1 MDEQLPYFLK
11 TQSNNTN
18 LQSIK
23 GEIMKILK
31 NLLILIIFMSFFVV
45 AQDLASAKIRINEN
59 NFDEAET
66 FLLKALN
73 HPKDKWEAAFH
84 LADKVYPNKEKWN
97 LVRQNMDIA
106 LTAPKNFKIRPTRN
120 SRKILMTE
128 AVAESLLDS
137 YNKIY
142 LKASNY
148 LVLINQTSSAEERSS
163 LIEEAMEVCL
173 AGIELNPSQ
182 PGGYA
187 LMSIFAS
194 VKGDK
199 ETTQK
204 YLNLGLAIPDL
215 PDETIIAVL
224 TSGGQS
230 FIRLA
235 EYEDALNLFNKALDV
250 DEKNVSVLESL
261 GSLYL
266 AQDNFELALQYLTQA
281 IELTEDEKK
290 MVDLFFNRGL
300 VYLKMEKFDEAEY
313 NFEEAYFLA
322 PDDLEALFGLAKAL
336 EEAERWRKARNYY
349 LELIDQSPENPQYYY
364 GVYRTY
370 FEEGRLEDAQQY
382 LNQANALNK

>member
-1 MDEQLPYFLK
+1 
-11 TQSNNTN
+11 
-18 LQSIK
+18 
-23 GEIMKILK
+23 MKILK
-31 NLLILIIFMSFFVV
+31 YLLTITIFTSFFVF
-45 AQDLASAKIRINEN
+45 AQDLSSAKIRINEN

-66 FLLKALN
+66 FLVKALN
-73 HPKDKWEAAFH
+73 HPKDEWEAAFH
-84 LADKVYPNKEKWN
+84 LADKVYPAQEKWN
-97 LVRQNMDIA
+97 LVRENMDIA

-128 AVAESLLDS
+128 AVSESLLNS

-142 LKASNY
+142 VKASNY
-148 LVLINQTSSAEERSS
+148 LGLINQTLSSDERSM
-163 LIEEAMEVCL
+163 LIEEAMETCKI
-173 AGIELNPSQ
+173 GIDLNPTQ

-187 LMSIFAS
+187 LMSIYAS

-199 ETTQK
+199 ETTEK
-204 YLNLGLAIPDL
+204 YLNSGLAIPNL
-215 PDETIIAVL
+215 PDQTRIAVL

-230 FIRLA
+230 YIRLG
-235 EYEDALNLFNKALDV
+235 EYDAALDLFNKALKV
-250 DEKNVSVLESL
+250 NEKDVSVLESL

-266 AQDNFELALQYLTQA
+266 SQENFDLALKYLNQA
-281 IELTEDEKK
+281 IELTDDDKK

-300 VYLKMEKFDEAEY
+300 VYLKMKNFEEAEY

-370 FEEGRLEDAQQY
+370 FEEGRLEDAQEY
-382 LNQANALNK
+382 LNKATALKK